1 MIDQHHIVFLCVANS
16 ARSQMAEGLARASAP
31 ADWTVSSAG
40 SDPGRL
46 NPQATMAMAEIGID
60 ISHQR
65 SKGLDQV
72 PLDGADVVV
81 TLCEEEACPTTPPEV
96 LRLNWPIR
104 DPARPDGDRE
114 PHLEAFRAARDEL
127 QERIAGLWDRVSNG
141 SGI

>member
-1 MIDQHHIVFLCVANS
+1 MTGQRHIIFLCVANS

-31 ADWTVSSAG
+31 AGWTVSSAG

-46 NPQATMAMAEIGID
+46 HPLAMMAMAEIGID

-72 PLDGADVVV
+72 PLDGANVVV
-81 TLCEEEACPTTPPEV
+81 TLCEEEACPTTPTEV

-104 DPARPDGDRE
+104 DPARPNGDRK
-114 PHLEAFRAARDEL
+114 PHLDAFRAARDEL
-127 QERIAGLWDRVSNG
+127 QGRIPGLWDRLSG

>member
-1 MIDQHHIVFLCVANS
+1 MTGRRHIIFLCVANS
-16 ARSQMAEGLARASAP
+16 ARSQMAEGLARATAP
-31 ADWTVSSAG
+31 AGWSVSSAG

-46 NPQATMAMAEIGID
+46 NPLATVAMAEMGID

-65 SKGLDQV
+65 SKGLGQV
-72 PLDGADVVV
+72 QLDGADVVV

-104 DPARPDGDRE
+104 DPARPNGDRE
-114 PHLEAFRAARDEL
+114 PHLDAFRAARDEL
-127 QERIAGLWDRVSNG
+127 QGHIAGLWDRVRNG